1 MTGTDMSMPSA
12 GKPRGDATSNK
23 RTPRKRLKMTKINVK
38 PATADKRDWNK
49 YMEEL
54 RKETVECIVEN
65 HVP

>member
-1 MTGTDMSMPSA
+1 
-12 GKPRGDATSNK
+12 
-23 RTPRKRLKMTKINVK
+23 MTKINVK

-65 HVP
+65 RVP